1 MPVYKYFGHPARF
14 HGKPLMHLLTNLK
27 EFGRG
32 RIISRTSWDVDVTS
46 GPSFYRVLWAQ
57 PLMDKET
64 VEGRVVAEMV
74 RKGVRYQ
81 EPVDLANIAPVPD
94 FKLVARDQESEFCQW
109 EKLRDFS
116 TDVDFVTEPKNF
128 TLPPLLKLLMERN
141 LSERGESGNESGNS
155 FFLPHYKTYTVKD
168 KEVIKLPGEEKER
181 IVKHQETVTKCE
193 GVASYQYRD
202 LDVETNYRDI
212 LSQLPDEPP
221 YPQPAVGMRLYKI
234 PVSDKFEKFKEEI
247 RTDEHNTFFP

>member
-1 MPVYKYFGHPARF
+1 MPVHKYFGHPARY

-32 RIISRTSWDVDVTS
+32 RIISRTSWDSDITS

-81 EPVDLANIAPVPD
+81 EPVDLANIASVPD
-94 FKLVARDQESEFCQW
+94 FRLVARDQEPEFCQW
-109 EKLRDFS
+109 EKLRDFT
-116 TDVDFVTEPKNF
+116 TDVDFVTEPKYF

-141 LSERGESGNESGNS
+141 LSERGESRDENVDL
-155 FFLPHYKTYTVKD
+155 LPHYKTYTVKNKD
-168 KEVIKLPGEEKER
+168 IIKLPDEER
-181 IVKHQETVTKCE
+181 IVTHQETVTRCE

-202 LDVETNYRDI
+202 KVESNYREM
-212 LSQLPDEPP
+212 QLPDEPP
-221 YPQPAVGMRLYKI
+221 YPQPAVGMRLYKL
-234 PVSDKFEKFKEEI
+234 PVSDKFDKFKEEI
-247 RTDEHNTFFP
+247 RTEEHNTFFP